1 MEADKSGR
9 NEHIL
14 PDVYSIDL
22 NDSLL
27 DLLRAVLAWP
37 VVSRHAVME
46 GGDGRRRKKR
56 SRDLKGR
63 PAGLVGDAR
72 DGLGDGCHCR
82 ESVRRLMFPSM
93 VVFRAQPAWAFLVV
107 VGRGTFQ
114 AGDAS
119 LQPGRHEKQA
129 IGLG

>member
-1 MEADKSGR
+1 M
-9 NEHIL
+9 
-14 PDVYSIDL
+14 V
-22 NDSLL
+22 
-27 DLLRAVLAWP
+27 
-37 VVSRHAVME
+37 

-56 SRDLKGR
+56 SRDLKAV
-63 PAGLVGDAR
+63 PAGLVGDIR